1 MTRAPLWLLAALVF
15 GAIAGQLMLDD
26 PGYLLLTW
34 QHWVLETS
42 LWVALIAVTVL
53 FLALLLALGLVNSLL
68 DAVTHWQQRR
78 NQKKI
83 ELARRLTE
91 TGLTQ
96 YAEAEWR
103 KATSTLMKAAELV
116 DVPLPVRLTSARAA
130 EQDGRFDLAEQI
142 LREARRTAGDALPL
156 VDLRL
161 ASMKM
166 RQGDAVSA
174 RLILERL
181 RERLPK
187 HPRALQLL
195 AEVYS
200 RLQAWQAL
208 TALLPALKPLLAP
221 ADWQQLARNAWVGHL
236 QAVAEQPGYSSRKAR
251 NDALAGTWKS
261 VPAELRSDD
270 PIVAAYVELLVPQD
284 AIAEARA
291 VLEKSLAVNWSDRL
305 IGLYGRLDVE
315 PPAEQLATVEKWLLL
330 RPTNAALLLAS
341 GRISLR
347 NKLWGKAR
355 DYFEASVARDTTAE
369 TCAELVRLYSR
380 LGENAKAEQYLRRHA
395 ELTGSELPKL
405 PLPSARV

>member
-42 LWVALIAVTVL
+42 LWVALIAVIVL

-68 DAVTHWQQRR
+68 DAITHWQQRR

-83 ELARRLTE
+83 EQARRLTE

-195 AEVYS
+195 AEVYT
-200 RLQAWQAL
+200 RLQAWQPL
-208 TALLPALKPLLAP
+208 TALLPALKPLLSP
-221 ADWQQLARNAWVGHL
+221 ADWQQLARTAWQGHL
-236 QAVAEQPGYSSRKAR
+236 QAVAEQPGYASRKAR
-251 NDALAGTWKS
+251 QDALAGAWKS

-270 PIVAAYVELLVPQD
+270 LIVAAYVELLLPQD

-291 VLEKSLAVNWSDRL
+291 VLEKSLAANWSDRL
-305 IGLYGRLDVE
+305 VALYGRLDVE
-315 PPAEQLATVEKWLLL
+315 PAAEQLAAAEKWLLL

-355 DYFEASVARDTTAE
+355 DYFEASAARDTTAE